1 MTRVKRG
8 ISTKKRHNK
17 FKRMV
22 KGYSKVA
29 SSRVKWAKNFIAKA
43 GQNSY
48 RGRKLKKRQFRSL
61 WITRINAGCR
71 AEGLSYSRLVNG
83 MLRAKIAIDRK
94 ILADLAVSS
103 PAAFKAVIEKAKAAL
118 K

>member
-8 ISTKKRHNK
+8 VATKKRHNK
-17 FKRMV
+17 FKKMV

-71 AEGLSYSRLVNG
+71 AEGVSYSRLVNG
-83 MLRAKIAIDRK
+83 MLKAKIAVDRK
-94 ILADLAVSS
+94 MLAELAVNN
-103 PAAFKAVIEKAKAAL
+103 PEVFKALVEKAKAAL
-118 K
+118 

>member
-8 ISTKKRHNK
+8 VATKKRHNK
-17 FKRMV
+17 FKAAV

-48 RGRKLKKRQFRSL
+48 RGRKLKKRQMRSL
-61 WITRINAGCR
+61 WITRINASCR
-71 AEGLSYSRLVNG
+71 AEGLSYSRLISG
-83 MLRAKIAIDRK
+83 MLKAKIAVDRK
-94 ILADLAVSS
+94 ILSELAVSN
-103 PAAFKAVIEKAKAAL
+103 PEVFKTVVTKAKAAL
-118 K
+118 

>member
-8 ISTKKRHNK
+8 IATKKRHNK
-17 FKRMV
+17 LKRLA

-29 SSRVKWAKNFIAKA
+29 TSRVKWAKNFIAKA

-71 AEGLSYSRLVNG
+71 AEGISYSKLING
-83 MLRAKIAIDRK
+83 MLKAKIAIDRK
-94 ILADLAVSS
+94 VLADLAATN
-103 PAAFKAVIEKAKAAL
+103 PEIFKQVVEKAKAAL
-118 K
+118 

>member
-8 ISTKKRHNK
+8 LASKKRHNK
-17 FKRMV
+17 LKKAV

-48 RGRKLKKRQFRSL
+48 RGRKLKKRQMRSL

-71 AEGLSYSRLVNG
+71 VEGVSYSKLING
-83 MLRAKIAIDRK
+83 MLKAKIAVDRK
-94 ILADLAVSS
+94 ILAELAVSNHEV
-103 PAAFKAVIEKAKAAL
+103 FKTVVDMAKAAL
-118 K
+118 

>member
-8 ISTKKRHNK
+8 LASHKRHK
-17 FKRMV
+17 KLFKAT

-29 SSRVKWAKNFIAKA
+29 RSRVKWAKNFIAKA

-48 RGRKLKKRQFRSL
+48 RSRKLKKRDMRSL

-71 AEGLSYSRLVNG
+71 AEGISYSKLIHG
-83 MLRAKIAIDRK
+83 LLKAKVAVDRK
-94 ILADLAVSS
+94 IMADLAATNPEV
-103 PAAFKAVIEKAKAAL
+103 FKKIVDTAKTAL
-118 K
+118 

>member
-8 ISTKKRHNK
+8 VATKKRHNK
-17 FKRMV
+17 LKGMV

-61 WITRINAGCR
+61 WITRINAACR
-71 AEGLSYSRLVNG
+71 AEGLSYSRLISG
-83 MLRAKIAIDRK
+83 MLKAKIAVDRK
-94 ILADLAVSS
+94 ILAELAVHN
-103 PAAFKAVIEKAKAAL
+103 PEVFKAVVAKAKTAL
-118 K
+118 

>member
-8 ISTKKRHNK
+8 IATKKRHNK
-17 FKRMV
+17 LKRMV

-29 SSRVKWAKNFIAKA
+29 TSRVKWAKNFIAKA

-61 WITRINAGCR
+61 WITRINAAVR
-71 AEGLSYSRLVNG
+71 PEGLSYSKLING
-83 MLRAKIAIDRK
+83 MLKAKIAVDRK
-94 ILADLAVSS
+94 ILAELAVNN
-103 PAAFKAVIEKAKAAL
+103 PEVFKAIVVKAKASL
-118 K
+118 

>member
-8 ISTKKRHNK
+8 VATKKRHNK

-61 WITRINAGCR
+61 WITRINAACR
-71 AEGLSYSRLVNG
+71 AEGLSYSRLISG
-83 MLRAKIAIDRK
+83 MLKAKIAVDRK
-94 ILADLAVSS
+94 ILAELAVNN
-103 PAAFKAVIEKAKAAL
+103 PEVFKEVVSKAKASL
-118 K
+118 

>member
-8 ISTKKRHNK
+8 VATKKRHNK
-17 FKRMV
+17 LKRMV

-61 WITRINAGCR
+61 WITRINAAVR
-71 AEGLSYSRLVNG
+71 PEGLSYSKLING
-83 MLRAKIAIDRK
+83 MLKAKIAVDRK
-94 ILADLAVSS
+94 ILADLAVSN
-103 PAAFKAVIEKAKAAL
+103 PEIFKEIVSKAKTAL
-118 K
+118 

>member
-8 ISTKKRHNK
+8 TATKKRHNK
-17 FKRMV
+17 LKRLV

-61 WITRINAGCR
+61 WITRINAACR
-71 AEGLSYSRLVNG
+71 AEGISYSKLING
-83 MLRAKIAIDRK
+83 MLKAKIAVDRK
-94 ILADLAVSS
+94 ILAELAVNN
-103 PAAFKAVIEKAKAAL
+103 PEIFTEILNKAKAAL
-118 K
+118 

>member
-8 ISTKKRHNK
+8 VATKKRHNK
-17 FKRMV
+17 FRGMV

-29 SSRVKWAKNFIAKA
+29 TSRVKWAKNFIAKA

-71 AEGLSYSRLVNG
+71 AEGISYSRLING
-83 MLRAKIAIDRK
+83 MLKAKIAIDRK
-94 ILADLAVSS
+94 VLADLAATNYEV
-103 PAAFKAVIEKAKAAL
+103 FKQVVEKAKAAL
-118 K
+118 